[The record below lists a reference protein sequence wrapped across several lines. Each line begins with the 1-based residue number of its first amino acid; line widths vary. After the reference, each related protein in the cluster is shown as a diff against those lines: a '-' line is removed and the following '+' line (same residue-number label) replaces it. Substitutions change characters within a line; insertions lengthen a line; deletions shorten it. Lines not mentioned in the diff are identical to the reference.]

1 MIHHLTENASY
12 GNNPG
17 GICPGAYLPSNSD
30 TEVVESSRHSNVPCA
45 IIVENPE
52 SSCHENI
59 SVLSHEDLATQAKE
73 VSNPSGETPF
83 HLETVTTSKEF
94 DQPCKNRLSVDY
106 GLMLVKTSS
115 LCVIIPSDR
124 TIDGHRDPK
133 NAIRRKCALVIMN
146 PVFDWFITCVIFL
159 NTVFMAVEYY
169 GMSTQL
175 EYVVDVVNLVS
186 EIYCIH
192 IYTLNTNSNI
202 PVSLYQVKH
211 VHWTVVVVVLN
222 DYTFLY
228 SYSNY

>member
-12 GNNPG
+12 DNNPG
-17 GICPGAYLPSNSD
+17 GVCPGAYFPTISD
-30 TEVVESSRHSNVPCA
+30 SEVVESSRHSNVPCA

-52 SSCHENI
+52 SSSHDNI
-59 SVLSHEDLATQAKE
+59 SVLSHEHLATQTKAG
-73 VSNPSGETPF
+73 SNPSGETPVGNMPSVDSKRKS

-94 DQPCKNRLSVDY
+94 DQPCKNRLSVHS

-133 NAIRRKCALVIMN
+133 NVIRRKCALVIMN

-192 IYTLNTNSNI
+192 IYTLNTNSNR
-202 PVSLYQVKH
+202 PVSSLSSFNSGGSSFK
-211 VHWTVVVVVLN
+211 
-222 DYTFLY
+222 
-228 SYSNY
+228 